1 MKIVLFDEKHR
12 NDLRTLYL
20 ASRIITF
27 TWLDSSKFSLMDFD
41 NDTQDELIWVAIE
54 YSKLVGFISIQEESG
69 FIHNLFVDHNYI
81 KKGIGTE
88 LLQQAKEHFSSL
100 SLKCLIKNNKAIGFY
115 LKHDFVISSTVH
127 GESRYEQY
135 HLMKY
140 DYV

>member
-27 TWLDSSKFSLMDFD
+27 TWLNSSKFSLLDFD
-41 NDTQDELIWVAIE
+41 KDTQDELVWVAIE
-54 YSKLVGFISIQEESG
+54 FSKVVGFISIQEESG
-69 FIHNLFVDHNYI
+69 FIHNLFIDPSYM
-81 KKGIGTE
+81 KKGVGTE

-100 SLKCLIKNNKAIGFY
+100 SLKCLIENNKAIGLY
-115 LKHDFVISSTVH
+115 LKHNFVISLTVR
-127 GESRYEQY
+127 GESKYEQY

-140 DYV
+140 EYT